1 MPLVCFPFSNVI
13 PQVIF
18 LWADYFSRPQT
29 LNSSVRVHYIILQ
42 IHKASPINKGAFI
55 HPPASDLLKLYMF
68 YNAAVFSGLD
78 KYSTRVAPG
87 GEQGKNT
94 RRRLHTS
101 KQLLQ
106 TMED

>member
-29 LNSSVRVHYIILQ
+29 LNSSVSVHYIILQ
-42 IHKASPINKGAFI
+42 IHNASPINKGAFI

-68 YNAAVFSGLD
+68 YNTAVTHRS
-78 KYSTRVAPG
+78 
-87 GEQGKNT
+87 
-94 RRRLHTS
+94 RLS
-101 KQLLQ
+101 KLTTLA
-106 TMED
+106 DLYIILI